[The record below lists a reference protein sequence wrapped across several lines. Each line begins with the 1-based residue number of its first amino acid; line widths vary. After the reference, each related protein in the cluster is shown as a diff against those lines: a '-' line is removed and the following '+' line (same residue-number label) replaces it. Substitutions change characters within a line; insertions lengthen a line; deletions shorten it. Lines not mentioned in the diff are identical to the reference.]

1 MPTRSS
7 TKTPQITYA
16 QATTGE
22 SFAIREKH
30 SREQTAR
37 EEAAINAAKELYR
50 KVAMNA
56 AKVARQKA
64 ALASREA
71 IKIARKKAAK
81 ASRKAIKDAA
91 ARKESADQILVQV
104 ELVQEKIVDLQEEPS
119 QGPSDDFENFLV
131 QKLKEIEISIL
142 KWLKTGINDQPTFA
156 QCFVP
161 IEELRQ
167 EISFHAATITY
178 NHWRS
183 YHVNIFTEKVEKEL
197 HRKIDIVYK
206 INEKVKNMKI
216 DNSESFKTLLQLQ
229 EDLLK
234 YGKSISKMREDDIAA
249 QKAEREFRKN
259 PPFSLIKPA
268 YRPAIYEEIDDDE

>member
-1 MPTRSS
+1 MATRSS
-7 TKTPQITYA
+7 IKTPQITYA

-22 SFAIREKH
+22 SFAIRENVA
-30 SREQTAR
+30 REQAAR

-50 KVAMNA
+50 KAAMNA

-104 ELVQEKIVDLQEEPS
+104 ELVQEKIVDLQEEPI

-142 KWLKTGINDQPTFA
+142 KSNSKKLTYSINGDTFSNSWTISPELKPDRLNVE
-156 QCFVP
+156 C
-161 IEELRQ
+161 
-167 EISFHAATITY
+167 ISF
-178 NHWRS
+178 S
-183 YHVNIFTEKVEKEL
+183 
-197 HRKIDIVYK
+197 
-206 INEKVKNMKI
+206 
-216 DNSESFKTLLQLQ
+216 
-229 EDLLK
+229 
-234 YGKSISKMREDDIAA
+234 
-249 QKAEREFRKN
+249 
-259 PPFSLIKPA
+259 
-268 YRPAIYEEIDDDE
+268 